1 MSLCWHQ
8 VLEQLCKD
16 VQAQAVLY
24 QESIRNVSEL
34 EDTTGVE
41 LYPAA
46 SGGKA
51 RPMVVI
57 KQVCHHHRPQG
68 LERSGS
74 IAWTAGMLACWTWPL
89 GRSFACRRPPG
100 RDSATF

>member
-1 MSLCWHQ
+1 MCASWHATQ

-24 QESIRNVSEL
+24 QESIRDASEL

-46 SGGKA
+46 AGGKA
-51 RPMVVI
+51 RPMVLI
-57 KQVCHHHRPQG
+57 KQVGTNNSRHAESISYCTTAASDMPVA
-68 LERSGS
+68 GS
-74 IAWTAGMLACWTWPL
+74 VY
-89 GRSFACRRPPG
+89 CRRSWSVQPTTPE
-100 RDSATF
+100 S

>member
-1 MSLCWHQ
+1 MSLCCHQ

-46 SGGKA
+46 AGGKA

-57 KQVCHHHRPQG
+57 KQVRPLHHPHALG
-68 LERSGS
+68 CTGRSWG
-74 IAWTAGMLACWTWPL
+74 AGMLSCLT
-89 GRSFACRRPPG
+89 
-100 RDSATF
+100 

>member
-1 MSLCWHQ
+1 MTPTPAEALFVPHNHGACTRGSLHAASSCYVSLCWHQ

-24 QESIRNVSEL
+24 QESIRNASEL

-46 SGGKA
+46 AGGKA

-57 KQVCHHHRPQG
+57 KQVRP
-68 LERSGS
+68 
-74 IAWTAGMLACWTWPL
+74 WTITSSKA
-89 GRSFACRRPPG
+89 
-100 RDSATF
+100 

>member
-46 SGGKA
+46 AGGKA

-57 KQVCHHHRPQG
+57 KQVCFHHAHYHAHG
-68 LERSGS
+68 LGHTGNM
-74 IAWTAGMLACWTWPL
+74 ACCAGMSL
-89 GRSFACRRPPG
+89 
-100 RDSATF
+100 

>member
-24 QESIRNVSEL
+24 QESIRNASEL

-46 SGGKA
+46 AGGKA

-57 KQVCHHHRPQG
+57 KQVRP
-68 LERSGS
+68 
-74 IAWTAGMLACWTWPL
+74 WTITSSKA
-89 GRSFACRRPPG
+89 
-100 RDSATF
+100 

>member
-1 MSLCWHQ
+1 MCACVLQ

-24 QESIRNVSEL
+24 QESIRNASEL

-46 SGGKA
+46 AGGKA

-57 KQVCHHHRPQG
+57 KQV
-68 LERSGS
+68 S
-74 IAWTAGMLACWTWPL
+74 AVTWPWFSL
-89 GRSFACRRPPG
+89 PMCNIG
-100 RDSATF
+100 